1 LVKKKVR
8 SLPLED
14 KRCMVDTQQN
24 HDIPAIRTQCELLCI
39 NRSSLYYKCRIAA
52 IDLYEEE
59 MKQVILDTYR
69 KCPYYGVRRMKE
81 HLLRQGYTVGRKI
94 VNRMYKELRLKA
106 IFPGPRTSI
115 ARKEH
120 KKYPYLLNN
129 ITISHPNHVWCSDIT
144 YIKLPGGHVYLVVI
158 MDIYSRYIISWRLSN
173 TMDAGFCTEAL
184 QEGLQYA
191 TPAIFNTDQ
200 GSQYTSEEFTGTLQ
214 KAEIAISMDGKGRC
228 FDNIMVERF
237 WRTIKYEMIY
247 LYEFR
252 TITALKAA
260 IADYIVLYNTERLHQ
275 SLNYQTPAEVYRI
288 SKQNQA
294 AA

>member
-1 LVKKKVR
+1 
-8 SLPLED
+8 
-14 KRCMVDTQQN
+14 
-24 HDIPAIRTQCELLCI
+24 
-39 NRSSLYYKCRIAA
+39 
-52 IDLYEEE
+52 
-59 MKQVILDTYR
+59 
-69 KCPYYGVRRMKE
+69 
-81 HLLRQGYTVGRKI
+81 
-94 VNRMYKELRLKA
+94 
-106 IFPGPRTSI
+106 
-115 ARKEH
+115 
-120 KKYPYLLNN
+120 
-129 ITISHPNHVWCSDIT
+129 
-144 YIKLPGGHVYLVVI
+144 VVI

-191 TPAIFNTDQ
+191 TPAIFNTDH